1 MAKTLYF
8 SGETELARVT
18 SMGNSEFAKRFPGV
32 KGRKYD
38 GYSMQVG
45 SPVGHPSVFVTG
57 EGWNH
62 GPVLPVE
69 RIITFKSNPS
79 KHVCDA
85 RCINASGRTMQCECA
100 CGGKNHGHGAFN
112 CEAVAA

>member
-18 SMGNSEFAKRFPGV
+18 SMRNAEFANRFPGV
-32 KGRKYD
+32 KGRRYD
-38 GYSMQVG
+38 GFSMQVG
-45 SPVGHPSVFVTG
+45 SPAGHASVFVTG

-62 GPVLPVE
+62 GQLLPVE

-79 KHVCDA
+79 KHACDA
-85 RCINASGRTMQCECA
+85 RCMNATGRTMNCECS
-100 CGGKNHGHGAFN
+100 CGGKNHGRGAFQ
-112 CEAVAA
+112 CSEAA